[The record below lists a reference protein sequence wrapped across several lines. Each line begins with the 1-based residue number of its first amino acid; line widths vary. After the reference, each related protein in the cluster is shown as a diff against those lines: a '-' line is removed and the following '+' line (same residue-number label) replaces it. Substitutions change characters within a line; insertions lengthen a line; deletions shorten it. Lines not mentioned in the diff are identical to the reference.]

1 MSKLCVVRCAAGMT
15 AVGFAASQALV
26 EYWKKVYVG
35 PENAL
40 KHSMFML
47 VFAAMLQ
54 LGIVLAIF
62 VFNRAAKWRVLA
74 ASLMLPTLF
83 ILGYLIFGHITKF
96 SFRIE
101 TLPIPAAVWIT
112 QLVILP
118 LTMLG
123 YVIVLLQLRQQR
135 ISDSETGARSN

>member
-1 MSKLCVVRCAAGMT
+1 MSKLCVVRCVAGMT

-35 PENAL
+35 PDDAL

-47 VFAAMLQ
+47 AFAAMLQ

-62 VFNRAAKWRVLA
+62 VFNRAAKWRILA

-83 ILGYLIFGHITKF
+83 ILGYSTFSHITKF

-101 TLPIPAAVWIT
+101 TLPIPAAAWIT
-112 QLVILP
+112 QLVIFP

-123 YVIVLLQLRQQR
+123 YAIVLVQLRRQR
-135 ISDSETGARSN
+135 IP